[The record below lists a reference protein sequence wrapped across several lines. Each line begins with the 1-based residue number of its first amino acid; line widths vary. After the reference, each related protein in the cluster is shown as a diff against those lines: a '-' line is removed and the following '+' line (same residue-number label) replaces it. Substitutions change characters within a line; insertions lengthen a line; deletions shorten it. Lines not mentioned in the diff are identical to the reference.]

1 MTSNIPTGKAAMG
14 FVAAMR
20 DFFGNRPGNTIG
32 DFAAELKALSVE
44 DRALFAERLRANGY
58 VNVKA

>member
-1 MTSNIPTGKAAMG
+1 MASNNTTDKASMG

-44 DRALFAERLRANGY
+44 DRAFFAEGLRANGY
-58 VNVKA
+58 DNAKV